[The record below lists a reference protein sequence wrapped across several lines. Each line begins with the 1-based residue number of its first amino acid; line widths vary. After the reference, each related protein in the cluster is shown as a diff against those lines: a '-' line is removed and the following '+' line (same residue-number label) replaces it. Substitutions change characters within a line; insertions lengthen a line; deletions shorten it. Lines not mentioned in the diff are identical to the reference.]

1 MNTLR
6 FIPSRLAAACLLGAA
21 AASSHALGLA
31 ESYERALAH
40 DPATLAADQAL
51 AAGREKAVQGR
62 ALLLPQVALS
72 ASVAYA
78 NDRSSTANLPAQ
90 FQPLVKSDAS
100 GSTHQAAVQLM
111 QPIYDAKARADQQ
124 QLVQMSELAQIN
136 HRHALQELMQKVSE
150 ACLDVLLAQE
160 TVRVVQAEKAA
171 VGMQRDRAK
180 ARFEVGRGKVTDVQE
195 AQARYDG
202 VLTREL
208 SAQSTLALQQARYRE
223 LTGADADAL
232 AAALAG
238 LRGGFVP
245 APPRPDS
252 LAEWQSRGVER
263 NVRVLAKRSELVAAS
278 AEIDKYRLA
287 GRPTLDLV
295 ATYTVKGQGGGLA
308 SSLTPDASRTAALG
322 LQFNVPLYAGG
333 AIDSKQRESIAKR
346 AQTEQELS
354 AAQRDTRLQ
363 VQDAFLAVKT
373 GVARVASLEQS
384 VLSAQTALEATT
396 LGRDIGS
403 RTELDVLDAQQRL
416 FTQQLDLAQARRD
429 YLLGRVKLAAAAGE
443 LQEGD
448 LHALD
453 ATLAR

>member
-72 ASVAYA
+72 ASVAYVD
-78 NDRSSTANLPAQ
+78 NRSSATTLPAPLQ
-90 FQPLVKSDAS
+90 DLSRPESAGSAQQVAVQMVQPLYSA
-100 GSTHQAAVQLM
+100 T
-111 QPIYDAKARADQQ
+111 ARADKQ
-124 QLVQMSELAQIN
+124 QLQQMSVLAEVS
-136 HRHALQELMQKVSE
+136 HRHARQDLMNKVSE
-150 ACLDVLLAQE
+150 ACLGVLLAQE
-160 TVRVVQAEKAA
+160 ALRVTQAEKAT

-195 AQARYDG
+195 AQARYDA

-208 SAQSTLALQQARYRE
+208 SAQSTLALREAQYRE
-223 LTGADADAL
+223 LTGLPA
-232 AAALAG
+232 AG
-238 LRGGFVP
+238 LGALRAGFVP
-245 APPRPDS
+245 APPQPDS
-252 LAEWQSRGVER
+252 LTAWQLKGVEQ
-263 NVRVLAKRSELVAAS
+263 NTRVLVKRSELAMAT

-287 GRPTLDLV
+287 GRPSVDLV
-295 ATYTVKGQGGGLA
+295 ASYTVKGQGGGL
-308 SSLTPDASRTAALG
+308 SSSVAPDNTRAAVLG
-322 LQFNVPLYAGG
+322 VQLSVPLFAGG
-333 AIDSKQRESIAKR
+333 AIDSRERESIAKR
-346 AQTEQELS
+346 GQSEQELS

-373 GVARVASLEQS
+373 GVSRVGALEQA
-384 VLSAQTALEATT
+384 VLSSQTALEATT
-396 LGRDIGS
+396 LGRDLGT

-416 FTQQLDLAQARRD
+416 STNQLDLAQARHD

-448 LHALD
+448 LRALD
-453 ATLAR
+453 AYLAP